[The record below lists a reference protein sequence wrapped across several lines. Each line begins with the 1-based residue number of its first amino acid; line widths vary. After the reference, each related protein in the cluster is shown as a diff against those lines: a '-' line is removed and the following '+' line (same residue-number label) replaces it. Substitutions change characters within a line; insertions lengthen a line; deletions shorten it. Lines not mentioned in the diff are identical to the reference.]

1 LEGKVS
7 GEAPSSIFRDGLFRD
22 QLALISGGGTGI
34 GLATAR
40 LLGRLGA
47 KVVLAA
53 RTEDR
58 LVQAAEALRGE
69 GVEASAIPLNIR
81 DDAQVESVFE
91 RVAEEHGLPDVLV
104 NNAGGQ
110 FVAPSLEISANGF
123 RAVVDLNLNG
133 TWYMSR
139 AYGSRL
145 IAAGRAG
152 RIVNIVL
159 CQESGMPGMAHAGAA
174 RAGVAN
180 LTKTLAYEWGPHGI
194 TVNAIAPGTI
204 DTEALAQYGM
214 EAMEKYVSVL
224 PIARM
229 GTPHEVA
236 ELVAF
241 LCSPAGSYITGA
253 LVPLDG
259 GEHLNGAS
267 IQEPV

>member
-1 LEGKVS
+1 MEGKVS
-7 GEAPSSIFRDGLFRD
+7 HEAPDTVLRDGLFRD
-22 QLALISGGGTGI
+22 QLALITGGGTGI

-40 LLGRLGA
+40 LMGRLGA
-47 KVVLAA
+47 KVILAA
-53 RTEDR
+53 RDEER
-58 LVQAAEALRGE
+58 LVMAAKALQSEGIEAH
-69 GVEASAIPLNIR
+69 AIPLNIR
-81 DDAQVESVFE
+81 DEAQVESVFD
-91 RVAEEHGLPDVLV
+91 RVAEEHGLPDALV

-110 FVAPSLEISANGF
+110 FVAASVDISANGF

-133 TWYMSR
+133 TWHMSR

-152 RIVNIVL
+152 HIVNIVL

-174 RAGVAN
+174 RAGVVN

-204 DTEALAQYGM
+204 ETEGLVQYGM

-229 GTPHEVA
+229 GAPQEVA
-236 ELVAF
+236 DLVAY
-241 LCSPAGSYITGA
+241 LCSPAASYITGA

-267 IQEPV
+267 IQEPA

>member
-1 LEGKVS
+1 MSE
-7 GEAPSSIFRDGLFRD
+7 EAPDTILRDGLFRD

-47 KVVLAA
+47 KVILAA

-58 LVQAAEALRGE
+58 LVQAAEALQDE
-69 GVEASAIPLNIR
+69 GVEAHAIVLNIR

-91 RVAEEHGLPDVLV
+91 RVADEHGLPDVLV

-110 FVAPSLEISANGF
+110 FVAPSVEISANGF

-133 TWYMSR
+133 TWHMSR

-159 CQESGMPGMAHAGAA
+159 CQESGIPGMTHAGAA
-174 RAGVAN
+174 RAGVVN
-180 LTKTLAYEWGPHGI
+180 LTKSLAYEWGPHGI

-204 DTEALAQYGM
+204 DTEGLVQYGM
-214 EAMEKYVSVL
+214 EAMEEYVSVL

-229 GTPHEVA
+229 GTPLEVA
-236 ELVAF
+236 ELVAY

-259 GEHLNGAS
+259 GEHLTGATL
-267 IQEPV
+267 QEPA

>member
-7 GEAPSSIFRDGLFRD
+7 GKAPGSIFRDGLFRN
-22 QLALISGGGTGI
+22 QLALVSGGGTGI

-47 KVVLAA
+47 KVILAA

-58 LVQAAEALRGE
+58 LVQAAEALQGE

-81 DDAQVESVFE
+81 DDAQVERVFE
-91 RVAEEHGLPDVLV
+91 RVVEEHGLPDVLV

-204 DTEALAQYGM
+204 DTEALAQYGV

-236 ELVAF
+236 ELVAY
-241 LCSPAGSYITGA
+241 LCSPACSYITGA

>member
-1 LEGKVS
+1 MS
-7 GEAPSSIFRDGLFRD
+7 DEARDTILRDGLFRD

-47 KVVLAA
+47 KVILVA

-69 GVEASAIPLNIR
+69 GVEAHAIVLNIR

-91 RVAEEHGLPDVLV
+91 RVADEHGLPDVLV

-110 FVAPSLEISANGF
+110 FVAPSVEISANGF

-133 TWYMSR
+133 TWHMSR

-152 RIVNIVL
+152 CIVNIVL
-159 CQESGMPGMAHAGAA
+159 CQESGIPGMTHAGAA
-174 RAGVAN
+174 RAGVVN
-180 LTKTLAYEWGPHGI
+180 MTKSLAYEWGPHGI

-204 DTEALAQYGM
+204 DTEGLLQYGM
-214 EAMEKYVSVL
+214 EAMEEYVSDL

-229 GTPHEVA
+229 GTPLEVA
-236 ELVAF
+236 ELVAY

-259 GEHLNGAS
+259 GEHLRGAS
-267 IQEPV
+267 LQEPA